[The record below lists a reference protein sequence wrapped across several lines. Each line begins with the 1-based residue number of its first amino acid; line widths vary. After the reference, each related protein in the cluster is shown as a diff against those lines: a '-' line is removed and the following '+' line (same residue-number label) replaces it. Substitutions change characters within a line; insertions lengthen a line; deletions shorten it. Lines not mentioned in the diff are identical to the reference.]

1 MIKTIFCIICA
12 ISFVF
17 ALISGNI
24 EALSGAGVE
33 GAGTA
38 VTLTISLMGMMALWC
53 GVMKVM
59 QKCGVCEFLARLISP
74 LLRIAFP
81 DAPGV
86 GSSIFSAHEEIAA
99 NISANMLGMGNAA
112 TPFGIKAMEALSADC
127 DGEYASDDMVTFVV
141 MNTSAFSFMPSTVVA
156 LRQAAGA
163 ADPFDIITAVWICS
177 GVCMIVSVIFA
188 RGFRFFFPKRSRA

>member
-1 MIKTIFCIICA
+1 MIKTIFCIICT

-24 EALSGAGVE
+24 EALSVAVVE
-33 GAGTA
+33 GVGTA

-59 QKCGVCEFLARLISP
+59 QKCGVCGFLARLISP

-81 DAPGV
+81 ESMKKGIAR
-86 GSSIFSAHEEIAA
+86 EEIAA

-141 MNTSAFSFMPSTVVA
+141 MNTSAFSFMPSTVIA

-188 RGFRFFFPKRSRA
+188 RGFRFFFPKRSGA